1 MSTVFRV
8 QKNANYTTMS
18 NYHLKDRELSLKA
31 KGLMSVILS
40 LPEDWDY
47 SLKGLSYI
55 TNDGLASVRSGIQE
69 LEKRGY
75 ITRGEQTRDENG
87 RMSASEYFVY
97 ENPEQNPYFNAK
109 ESEESDA
116 SINGITKPNP
126 TACEN
131 RTRSSETV
139 STACDFPTTENPT
152 TENRTR
158 DTLLN
163 NQVLNNQVLINQSS
177 SARAGAREEDG
188 QSDGQMTVSVDKS
201 TRNELRKTVRENIGY
216 NEYVG
221 TSTEELVYFI
231 TELILDVVL
240 WQKTTSRINGCE
252 VPQRFVRERFL
263 QLRKPHIDCVIDTLN
278 KNKSSIRNVRGFLVS
293 ALYNAPLAVDGGNR
307 KNQYKSSFDVD
318 ACMATILERYK
329 RKGD

>member
-109 ESEESDA
+109 ESEES
-116 SINGITKPNP
+116 G
-126 TACEN
+126 
-131 RTRSSETV
+131 R
-139 STACDFPTTENPT
+139 
-152 TENRTR
+152 
-158 DTLLN
+158 
-163 NQVLNNQVLINQSS
+163 
-177 SARAGAREEDG
+177 
-188 QSDGQMTVSVDKS
+188 
-201 TRNELRKTVRENIGY
+201 
-216 NEYVG
+216 
-221 TSTEELVYFI
+221 
-231 TELILDVVL
+231 
-240 WQKTTSRINGCE
+240 
-252 VPQRFVRERFL
+252 
-263 QLRKPHIDCVIDTLN
+263 
-278 KNKSSIRNVRGFLVS
+278 
-293 ALYNAPLAVDGGNR
+293 
-307 KNQYKSSFDVD
+307 
-318 ACMATILERYK
+318 
-329 RKGD
+329 